1 MVRRLRELEKK
12 EAEEEERTSLRGK
25 YVKQQLARN
34 LAASTTRSG

>member
-12 EAEEEERTSLRGK
+12 EAEEEERIRGM

-34 LAASTTRSG
+34 LAANTTRSG